1 MPLRFALIIIM
12 CLSLSLTGCW
22 DQNLLKNITL
32 VLTSSIDQGEN
43 DCVQMS
49 ITYRK
54 VQQSQGTQQAN
65 TGTYIT
71 TVLTT
76 EAPTIRKARTN
87 FSRSVDQKIDLSK
100 MRVMLIGE
108 EFSKTAL
115 FPT

>member
-76 EAPTIRKARTN
+76 EAPPLEKPEQILADLLIRKLIY
-87 FSRSVDQKIDLSK
+87 QKCGSC
-100 MRVMLIGE
+100 
-108 EFSKTAL
+108 
-115 FPT
+115 